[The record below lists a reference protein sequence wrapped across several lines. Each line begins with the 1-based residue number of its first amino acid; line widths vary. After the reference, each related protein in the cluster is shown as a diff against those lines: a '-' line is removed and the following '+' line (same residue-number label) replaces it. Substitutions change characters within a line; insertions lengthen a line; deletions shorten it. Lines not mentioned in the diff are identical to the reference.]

1 MKRILLLAACAS
13 MTACAGH
20 MASPQI
26 SELDEVRAMIQK
38 AKDAG
43 AEKCA
48 PALQAKAVA
57 GLYHAAHEITDE
69 GSANPVDENNDLI
82 STALSNA
89 KKAHSKAVKGCGKPK
104 PKPRPKPKPVAPE
117 VISLE
122 GVFFET
128 NSADLTAASSERLD
142 RAVATLQKRAG
153 LHVQV
158 AAYTDSRGK
167 ASYNLAL
174 SDRRA
179 ASTMNYLVEH
189 GIAADRLT
197 SKGYGESSPR
207 ADNAT
212 VEGRAKNRRVEL
224 HIK

>member
-1 MKRILLLAACAS
+1 MKRIVLLVACAS
-13 MTACAGH
+13 ITACSGH
-20 MASPQI
+20 IASTQM
-26 SELDEVRAMIQK
+26 SELDDVRAMIQK

-57 GLYHAAHEITDE
+57 GLYHAAHELDE
-69 GSANPVDENNDLI
+69 GAANPVSENDDLI
-82 STALSNA
+82 SAALSNA
-89 KKAHSKAVKGCGKPK
+89 KKAYSKAVKGCA
-104 PKPRPKPKPVAPE
+104 KPKPVAPE

-142 RAVATLQKRAG
+142 RAVKTLQKRAD

-167 ASYNLAL
+167 ASYNLGL

-179 ASTMNYLVEH
+179 ASVMDYLVAH
-189 GIAADRLT
+189 GVASNRLT

-224 HIK
+224 HVM